1 MWPFGKKG
9 DKSTVVTTTHTLTNP
24 ARAIRSEVVD
34 TIDHAMAAVGG
45 GAEVMHAI
53 DGGRIASFTD
63 GGPPVWSVA
72 IVPVPGPKPYT
83 LLLTYGFS
91 QAVCPDALYAGKT
104 YEFSIAVPANC
115 EHHPWA
121 VAALRQLAR
130 YQLTSGAE
138 LMVGDVMPCQAPIT
152 HFPFPPHLRG
162 QLPTTSVDSL
172 VVTSDPVLGT
182 IATSAGPIEVRR
194 IVGVTA
200 ARLRVLG
207 PISASDRS
215 AAELTHN
222 PLGWTDI
229 SM

>member
-1 MWPFGKKG
+1 
-9 DKSTVVTTTHTLTNP
+9 
-24 ARAIRSEVVD
+24 
-34 TIDHAMAAVGG
+34 
-45 GAEVMHAI
+45 MHAI

-194 IVGVTA
+194 HPSCMPRLNRRGRSTGSWHRCHGVRRTGSCIRSRGRARSPSWCRQRRCVRPRRLEVATPGKA
-200 ARLRVLG
+200 A
-207 PISASDRS
+207 SHCASGITRS
-215 AAELTHN
+215 GAGRSKAV
-222 PLGWTDI
+222 
-229 SM
+229 MCC